1 MSILRRRRRYFISSP
16 FIHSNLNIFSSV
28 VLVYHVWIIGGVNK
42 GSMELQWWQ
51 KFALGKVSQRLVSD
65 LAFWV
70 LESIG
75 LACFSPCAHDKA
87 CSPVLPKQDPSFDAD
102 LSRTGTGEGS
112 ISHRGRTSVEPS
124 KDPALDA
131 SDEANSLPVPLDD
144 QSSFISTSGVVQR
157 SRQQNFFTPK
167 QISSAIDASEKTR
180 LLCSA
185 IVAVL
190 VLLLHFGFSLL
201 GNRFLGTII
210 SFRPLYFILLT
221 DVTLVIL
228 RLLFAD
234 GGSSQRAIG
243 EVNKAASTDD
253 YSWAEQL
260 SNTLEVGLVA
270 QKVIDAVFMDCS
282 VYAIIVICGLSF
294 T

>member
-1 MSILRRRRRYFISSP
+1 MATSTRESRRRKILER
-16 FIHSNLNIFSSV
+16 
-28 VLVYHVWIIGGVNK
+28 
-42 GSMELQWWQ
+42 GSD
-51 KFALGKVSQRLVSD
+51 R
-65 LAFWV
+65 LAFIMDQVQGLDPHSYDQTDSDPPPPLV
-70 LESIG
+70 LHDQDPPPNFSCQSS
-75 LACFSPCAHDKA
+75 AAAAVSPCAHDKA